1 MELERERRKKN
12 ERERERKRQ
21 RIGKKEEEACQD
33 LNQIPQDQGRHYN
46 SLATRAAQT
55 CQSSIARWAQEL
67 FDYLRCCPIT
77 IR

>member
-1 MELERERRKKN
+1 MMESW
-12 ERERERKRQ
+12 Q
-21 RIGKKEEEACQD
+21 GKKEEEACQD

-67 FDYLRCCPIT
+67 FDYNDLQSDDLSIY
-77 IR
+77 